1 MFYGAT
7 PFIFEKAKELRRKTT
22 EAEQILWEYLKEKK
36 LNSLRFRRQHPI
48 FQYIADFYCH
58 EAKLVVELD
67 GAIHDSEENKKYDIN
82 RDYVMR
88 NFELEVLRFRND
100 EVYHNINEVLNKIS
114 GVVIESRKAIKRV
127 CLKSCFLNN
136 VLPKSTIG

>member
-7 PFIFEKAKELRRKTT
+7 PFIFEKARELRQRTT
-22 EAEQILWEYLKEKK
+22 EAEKILWECLKEKK
-36 LNSLRFRRQHPI
+36 LNNLRFRRQHPI

-82 RDYVMR
+82 RDFVMR
-88 NFELEVLRFRND
+88 NFEIEVLRFRN
-100 EVYHNINEVLNKIS
+100 NEVFQDIDAVLKRIS
-114 GVVIESRKAIKRV
+114 LIAQER
-127 CLKSCFLNN
+127 
-136 VLPKSTIG
+136 IG